1 MVRLLT
7 LVKNFIFKS
16 LFSKRE
22 NYSTYVFLYLWVRVR
37 DKEKL
42 EKRRWPGHF
51 YNFLLLFFSSISS
64 HQPLPLNKKADANTC
79 NMLKD
84 WIRSFSFSFAHSHS
98 FGPFFSFFSFEEAYS
113 PPPPLHPHSLPLFS
127 PPFWNWRCVEA
138 WALGPVYFGAVIKFI
153 AWHTNSLHLSLFSLS
168 NTTTH
173 TYTFTHSWTG
183 ESNNSIGFFSCI
195 MFKPSLIFAAF
206 QIFVTAQQWAVY
218 NDSKQSIQCITSPL
232 QSGGQGGVYEKCW
245 HIQSILLFM

>member
-113 PPPPLHPHSLPLFS
+113 PPPPPSPLSPSIFSTFLKLKMCRGLGFGASLFWSCNKIHSLTHKLSPSLSFLSLKHNHPHIHIHTLLD
-127 PPFWNWRCVEA
+127 RR
-138 WALGPVYFGAVIKFI
+138 IKQQ
-153 AWHTNSLHLSLFSLS
+153 
-168 NTTTH
+168 
-173 TYTFTHSWTG
+173 YR
-183 ESNNSIGFFSCI
+183 FF
-195 MFKPSLIFAAF
+195 
-206 QIFVTAQQWAVY
+206 
-218 NDSKQSIQCITSPL
+218 
-232 QSGGQGGVYEKCW
+232 
-245 HIQSILLFM
+245 FMYYV